1 MDLKNDNVN
10 ADLFFLFDFINQVIL
25 VAFLIASPRSTFF
38 CLHEI
43 KKWEIMIDAVQVYEM
58 VGLTWGHIKPC
69 TLFW

>member
-10 ADLFFLFDFINQVIL
+10 ADLFFLFDYINQVIL

-38 CLHEI
+38 CLKY
-43 KKWEIMIDAVQVYEM
+43 KKWEIMIDAVQVCEM
-58 VGLTWGHIKPC
+58 VGLTWRHIKLC

>member
-38 CLHEI
+38 CLSEI
-43 KKWEIMIDAVQVYEM
+43 
-58 VGLTWGHIKPC
+58 
-69 TLFW
+69 